1 MTIRPALNPLPA
13 SEHAHLGPLPD
24 PPRPYI
30 DMQQLPYVTTTF
42 AILDDY
48 FRERPDVFV
57 GGEGYLCRDTRDR
70 SGWVVPDCV
79 VAFGVN
85 PSAIMDRN
93 GYVIDEVGKPPDFV
107 LEIASESTGRA
118 DYTAKRDIYSRYGVG
133 EYWRFDSTGGQYHD
147 SALSGERLVGGVYET
162 LPLQHGQ
169 DGILRGHSPV
179 LGLDLHWDDGRL
191 RFYDPA
197 SQDYLPGFAEVK
209 EQRDSAI
216 RERDSAVYERD
227 SAVYERDSAVCER
240 DSAILERD
248 DADKRAERAEAEV
261 LRLRDRI
268 QRLESG

>member
-1 MTIRPALNPLPA
+1 
-13 SEHAHLGPLPD
+13 
-24 PPRPYI
+24 
-30 DMQQLPYVTTTF
+30 MQQLPYVTTAF

-79 VAFGVN
+79 VAFGVD
-85 PSAIMDRN
+85 PGAIMDRN

-118 DYTAKRDIYSRYGVG
+118 DYTAKRDIYAGYGVR

-147 SALSGERLVGGVYET
+147 AALSGERLVGGVYET

-169 DGILRGHSPV
+169 DGVVRGHSPV
-179 LGLDLHWDDGRL
+179 LGLELHWDDGRL

-197 SQDYLPGFAEVK
+197 SLDYLPGFAEVK
-209 EQRDSAI
+209 ERLDSAI
-216 RERDSAVYERD
+216 RERDSAIYERD
-227 SAVYERDSAVCER
+227 SAVYERDSADR
-240 DSAILERD
+240 R
-248 DADKRAERAEAEV
+248 ADRAESE
-261 LRLRDRI
+261 LQRLRDQIR
-268 QRLESG
+268 RLQSE